1 LRCIRVLRELSS
13 NETPHSQ
20 SCRIGA
26 STRASAFLRDQ
37 GAERVWSGGRVVRRE
52 RADRAAPRALWVAL
66 GMQALFSLLALP
78 LADLV
83 ERQSVEKTVLVPDPD
98 PTGGEPPLDGPPDR
112 GASAPAVRVAAAL
125 VVVRI
130 VDSLKQRPLHSS
142 RVAPVSSTRELGIQ
156 SWRSAA
162 RLHPAQLGRP
172 MVSGAWPPC
181 GRLGSPLPRRSRVL
195 EVAPP

>member
-1 LRCIRVLRELSS
+1 MRLLTRSRAGSVPRLGRPRSFAIRAPSGFGAAGGWFVVSERTEL
-13 NETPHSQ
+13 H
-20 SCRIGA
+20 
-26 STRASAFLRDQ
+26 
-37 GAERVWSGGRVVRRE
+37 
-52 RADRAAPRALWVAL
+52 RALWVAL

-181 GRLGSPLPRRSRVL
+181 GRLGSALPRRSRVL